1 MGLGCQ
7 GARGMS
13 GEVGHGLGLKGR
25 AVGGPGGL
33 PEAWQRAIGQ
43 LGRRGAGQ
51 LGDPTR
57 RGEGE
62 NLKGWGAAWSTVG
75 SRERSGRAGEEEGGQ
90 LLPAPRPAWL
100 RLGGCSCRPCGP

>member
-1 MGLGCQ
+1 MRPPELGVVGWDSRRQAGRGWSAQGDSLGLGFQ
-7 GARGMS
+7 GTRGVS
-13 GEVGHGLGLKGR
+13 GEVGRGLGLKGR

-33 PEAWQRAIGQ
+33 PEAWQRAIGR

-62 NLKGWGAAWSTVG
+62 NLKG
-75 SRERSGRAGEEEGGQ
+75 
-90 LLPAPRPAWL
+90 
-100 RLGGCSCRPCGP
+100 